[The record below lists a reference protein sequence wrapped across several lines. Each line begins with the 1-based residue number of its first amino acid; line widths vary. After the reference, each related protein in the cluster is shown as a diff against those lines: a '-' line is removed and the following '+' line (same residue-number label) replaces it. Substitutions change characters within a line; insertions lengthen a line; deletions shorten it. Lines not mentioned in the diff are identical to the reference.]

1 MFFKRLKAS
10 GLGQNSYMLGCA
22 NGIGV
27 VIDPR
32 RDVEEYLEIARNNN
46 LSISYIFETHR
57 QEDFEFGSRSLAQ
70 ATGAQIVTGKHELF
84 GRSDIK
90 LDNGQELM
98 IGITRF
104 VAYETPGHT
113 PESMVYAVF
122 PKDVGKICWGV
133 FTGDTLFVSETG
145 RTDLS
150 DPEKTRENAVA
161 LYNAIHEKIAPL
173 GDQTIIFPAHGA
185 GSACGGNI
193 SDRDDST
200 LGIEKETN
208 LVFKLSREA
217 FVEHKVA
224 ERIPRPP
231 YFTHMEKV
239 NLQGGRPWCQESKVR
254 MLQPL
259 DFQAS
264 MKEGLVIDCR
274 SPEAF
279 AGEHIPLSYNIWLQG
294 LPAFAGWLADES
306 TDIFLVLDDPQHI
319 HQAVTSLARIGIDRV
334 EGILA
339 GGIEAWQNQ
348 GLSIETLHT
357 ISAQQCAESLKQK
370 RMHVLDVRDDN
381 EREEKRIPGSLHT
394 YVGYLEENIPQLPK
408 EDELVVHCSVGHRA
422 GLAASILKRNGFTNI
437 YNLLGG
443 IKAWEALNLPL
454 DKPSNNKS

>member
-10 GLGQNSYMLGCA
+10 GLGQNSYMLGCGK
-22 NGIGV
+22 GIGV

-32 RDVEEYLEIARNNN
+32 RDVKEYIEIARNNN
-46 LSISYIFETHR
+46 LSINYIFETHR

-70 ATGAQIVTGKHELF
+70 ATGAQVVTGKHELF
-84 GRSDIK
+84 GQSDVK

-98 IGITRF
+98 IGTTRF

-113 PESMVYAVF
+113 PESMIYAVF
-122 PKDVGKICWGV
+122 PQDVGRRCWGV

-150 DPEKTRENAVA
+150 DPEKTRENAVT
-161 LYNAIHEKIAPL
+161 LYDVIHEKIAPL

-208 LVFKLSREA
+208 LVFKLSRED
-217 FVEHKVA
+217 FVEHKIA
-224 ERIPRPP
+224 EKIPRPP
-231 YFTHMEKV
+231 YFTHIEKV
-239 NLQGGRPWCQESKVR
+239 NLQGGRPWCQESNVR

-259 DFQAS
+259 DFQTR

-279 AGEHIPLSYNIWLQG
+279 AGGHIPLSYNIWLQG

-306 TDIFLVLDDPQHI
+306 SVIFLVLDDPHHI
-319 HQAVTSLARIGIDRV
+319 EEAVTSLARIGIDRV
-334 EGILA
+334 KGVLA

-348 GLSIETLHT
+348 GFSIEMMHT
-357 ISAQQCAESLKQK
+357 ITAQQCAESLKQK

-381 EREEKRIPGSLHT
+381 ERKEKRIPGSFHI
-394 YVGYLEENIPQLPK
+394 YVGYLVLTPVEN
-408 EDELVVHCSVGHRA
+408 
-422 GLAASILKRNGFTNI
+422 
-437 YNLLGG
+437 
-443 IKAWEALNLPL
+443 
-454 DKPSNNKS
+454 